1 MNYIYSFII
10 FEAGAL
16 FGFFVAA
23 LLNAARAGQ
32 EITIK
37 FEEEDKGTDRR
48 HHVGAENCAG
58 AVSAAGRDR

>member
-10 FEAGAL
+10 FEAGAF

-37 FEEEDKGTDRR
+37 FEEEDNGTEREHSERKGGFAWLKTPCR
-48 HHVGAENCAG
+48 C
-58 AVSAAGRDR
+58 

>member
-1 MNYIYSFII
+1 MNFIYSFII
-10 FEAGAL
+10 FEAGAF

-37 FEEEDKGTDRR
+37 FKEDDN
-48 HHVGAENCAG
+48 VGAENCTG
-58 AVSAAGRDR
+58 TVSAAGRDR

>member
-1 MNYIYSFII
+1 MNFIYSFII
-10 FEAGAL
+10 FEAGAF

-37 FEEEDKGTDRR
+37 FEEEDNGIERE
-48 HHVGAENCAG
+48 HFVGAENCTG
-58 AVSAAGRDR
+58 TVSAASRDR

>member
-10 FEAGAL
+10 FEAGA
-16 FGFFVAA
+16 FSGFFVAA

-37 FEEEDKGTDRR
+37 FEEEDNGAERE
-48 HHVGAENCAG
+48 HSVGAENCTG
-58 AVSAAGRDR
+58 TVSAAGRDR